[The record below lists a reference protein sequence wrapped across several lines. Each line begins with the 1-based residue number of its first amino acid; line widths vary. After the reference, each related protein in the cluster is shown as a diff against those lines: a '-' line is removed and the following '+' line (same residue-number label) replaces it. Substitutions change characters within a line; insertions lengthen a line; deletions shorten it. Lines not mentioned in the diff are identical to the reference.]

1 MRRSNLPK
9 KKEEKNLKPTRT
21 WMSLG
26 ECGHWLG
33 NGAVTEGAGGPGHRK
48 PCTQRGEGASF
59 WKAGLLTVSKAAGGP
74 CKIKLG
80 KDPEV
85 CLHDITRES

>member
-33 NGAVTEGAGGPGHRK
+33 NGAVTEGAGCPGTGNHA
-48 PCTQRGEGASF
+48 PRGEKELPSGRQ
-59 WKAGLLTVSKAAGGP
+59 GCLLSPRLQGVHAR
-74 CKIKLG
+74 LN
-80 KDPEV
+80 
-85 CLHDITRES
+85 